1 MQTALLPCLL
11 GYFHKVPI
19 SVVRSSTDPQHPTTT
34 GPLNCLSSSDLQA
47 ELPVLSQAL
56 APDVDKSSHKPLM
69 HRSHPSS
76 SLEAQGAS
84 TSQASSPQKHNQSI
98 KDKPDSEH
106 HGNVPRN
113 RTWVETESSDSRPW
127 CLLCCP
133 DTPKSED
140 PLSHGEAVRE
150 WCCTEEQLQDSQP
163 LREVEGRHWM
173 GHQVLFNL
181 LSNLACWH
189 TPLIHSLREQR
200 QENLNLKPAWFA
212 HRIPG

>member
-56 APDVDKSSHKPLM
+56 APGVDKSSHKPLM

-140 PLSHGEAVRE
+140 PLSHR
-150 WCCTEEQLQDSQP
+150 EQLGNGAVQRSSC
-163 LREVEGRHWM
+163 R
-173 GHQVLFNL
+173 
-181 LSNLACWH
+181 
-189 TPLIHSLREQR
+189 TPS
-200 QENLNLKPAWFA
+200 P
-212 HRIPG
+212 